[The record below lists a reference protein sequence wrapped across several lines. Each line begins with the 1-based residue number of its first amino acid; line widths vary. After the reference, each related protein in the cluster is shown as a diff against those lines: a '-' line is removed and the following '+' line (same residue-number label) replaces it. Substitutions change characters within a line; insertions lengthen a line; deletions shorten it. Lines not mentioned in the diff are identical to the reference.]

1 MLTPFNIPGSQYF
14 QIPKKHCVI
23 PVIFSS
29 TSAASFDSAPRS
41 SSLWHRGMGIRK
53 EMLILYHVIQHT
65 CIYIYY
71 MLTFLIKWSQMCDYG
86 VSSCQLN
93 LALPSLFV
101 WVLKHIRPQRVRFL
115 LRIAGHSWLPQ
126 WHRAER
132 LRAGCKQ
139 QAIQMW
145 IYLDIFSCSPF
156 VANSS
161 WTNIE
166 FVMIVSTASKTCFN
180 TSLKQILN
188 PIQQAKLLSICFIYG
203 RLSACGLG
211 NTFVL

>member
-1 MLTPFNIPGSQYF
+1 MHIPVNISKFQINIVLFQWSSAAPQQLPLTQHHAAVPCGIEVWASERKCWYCIMWFNI
-14 QIPKKHCVI
+14 
-23 PVIFSS
+23 
-29 TSAASFDSAPRS
+29 R
-41 SSLWHRGMGIRK
+41 L
-53 EMLILYHVIQHT
+53 
-65 CIYIYY
+65 Y

-101 WVLKHIRPQRVRFL
+101 RVLKHIRPQRVRFL

-156 VANSS
+156 VVNSS

-180 TSLKQILN
+180 ISLKQILN
-188 PIQQAKLLSICFIYG
+188 PIYNRQIS
-203 RLSACGLG
+203 
-211 NTFVL
+211 